1 MVKTKNKEVKSDEE
15 KVSFFLITLKGAL
28 YALSV
33 CLIGILIF
41 AFVLRFVAVSDSLI
55 KPINQV
61 IKTISI
67 LVGTFVALK
76 KSKDMGLISG
86 LVIGLLF
93 TIVSFLAF
101 SILDGHFEFGI
112 SLLNDC
118 LFGSIVGGICGIIA
132 VNLRKK

>member
-1 MVKTKNKEVKSDEE
+1 MVKTKNKEVSADGDK
-15 KVSFFLITLKGAL
+15 KSFFLTALKGSL

-41 AFVLRFVAVSDSLI
+41 AFVLRFVAVGDNLI
-55 KPINQV
+55 RPINQV

-67 LVGTFVALK
+67 LIGTFVALN

-86 LVIGLLF
+86 IIIGLMF
-93 TIVSFLAF
+93 TIISFLAF
-101 SILDGHFEFGI
+101 SILDGNFDFGI
-112 SLLNDC
+112 TLLNDC

-132 VNLRKK
+132 VNLTKK